1 MRTASSGRL
10 LPALVWALVSA
21 SALAQAGPPAP
32 ARPAAPSP
40 EALAE
45 GKAVFAKVVEGI
57 GGAAKA
63 RTVRDVQTRGDITA
77 TTPQGNMTME
87 IQTAM
92 VFPDRLSQQVDAPFG
107 RLAMVATPTAAF
119 VVGPDGSQ
127 DLPESFRDELLRQV
141 QRVPLLLAGK
151 SGDAKLIVAGAGTA
165 KIGETEAA
173 VVDIRYGD
181 MEVRWFVDPKTGR
194 ILRSRH
200 TATGPDGKQAE
211 ILSDYSD
218 YRLIDGF
225 PVAHKLEVSTNGEK
239 DQTLTLESC
248 KINAGVDPK
257 LFVKPPPPPATPT
270 PAVPGPGL

>member
-1 MRTASSGRL
+1 L

-40 EALAE
+40 EVLAE

-57 GGAAKA
+57 GGASKA
-63 RTVRDVQTRGDITA
+63 RTVRDVQTRGEITA
-77 TTPQGNMTME
+77 TTPQGDMTME

-151 SGDAKLIVAGAGTA
+151 SGDPKLIVAGAGTA
-165 KIGETEAA
+165 KIGEAEAA
-173 VVDIRYGD
+173 VVDIRHGD

-194 ILRSRH
+194 ILRSMH
-200 TATGPDGKQAE
+200 TATGPDGKQAQVV
-211 ILSDYSD
+211 SDYSD

-225 PVAHKLEVSTNGEK
+225 PVAHKLEVSTNGAK
-239 DQTLTLESC
+239 DQTLILEFC